1 MRTNI
6 LHQAKI
12 EGCGK
17 GLKGWFDLS
26 GINVSYDCPDHIELD
41 HALNIDFVNEAKGP
55 GTSG

>member
-12 EGCGK
+12 EGYGK

-26 GINVSYDCPDHIELD
+26 GG
-41 HALNIDFVNEAKGP
+41 AL
-55 GTSG
+55 

>member
-17 GLKGWFDLS
+17 GLKGRFDLS
-26 GINVSYDCPDHIELD
+26 GGPCNQRIIYDASC
-41 HALNIDFVNEAKGP
+41 
-55 GTSG
+55 